1 MTRIVAVA
9 DTDLPPISI
18 LGNLESDLQNAYIPL
33 IDIDDESEAEG
44 VTYYDP
50 ENDALVRLVSI
61 DAGLPYDKYVSE
73 NRPVAASA
81 GFPPYQLVE
90 KAVDVRTKTA
100 VGCANILISLPGIEW
115 DELPAA
121 VKKWAKTTW
130 VST

>member
-18 LGNLESDLQNAYIPL
+18 LGNLESDLERAYVPL
-33 IDIDDESEAEG
+33 VDIDDAVSEDVA
-44 VTYYDP
+44 YDP
-50 ENDALVRLVSI
+50 ENDEMVRLVSI
-61 DAGLPYDKYVSE
+61 EAGLPYDKYVSE
-73 NRPVAASA
+73 NRPTAASA

-121 VKKWAKTTW
+121 VKKWAKAIW
-130 VST
+130 VSTP